1 MMLESANTRRPP
13 FDREMVD
20 IVDYVMKEAVDT
32 PAAYRTAHY
41 CLLDTLGC
49 GLEAL
54 SYPACKKL
62 MGPVVPGAEVLNG
75 SRVPGTRF
83 QLDPVQAAFNIGA
96 MIRWLDF
103 NDTAGG
109 GVGPPVGQPGRDPAV
124 ADWLAPGGG
133 GGQGA
138 ADHAAGVDRHDQ
150 GA

>member
-103 NDTAGG
+103 NDTGWRR
-109 GVGPPVGQPGRDPAV
+109 VGPPVGQPGRDRRWPTGSRARRWRW
-124 ADWLAPGGG
+124 A
-133 GGQGA
+133 
-138 ADHAAGVDRHDQ
+138 RRR
-150 GA
+150 